1 MDGFYVWLDCVPPIL
16 CCIMFSSNSEYCC
29 ITLTIFPWSCPAS
42 SSWNFAIVSF
52 IVTFSVFAEPSWPS
66 PPETTNRNVR
76 IVSFTDDSR
85 PRSIVSL
92 SMLTRDGSSS
102 LSIVKR
108 LYSCT
113 TLSAV
118 RVNSSAIVLH
128 SCVDTAKSEYL
139 LVSQSQS
146 YIPLEIHN

>member
-29 ITLTIFPWSCPAS
+29 IMLTTFPWSWPAS
-42 SSWNFAIVSF
+42 SSWNLAVASF
-52 IVTFSVFAEPSWPS
+52 IVTFSGLAEPSWPS
-66 PPETTNRNVR
+66 PPETTSRNVR

-85 PRSIVSL
+85 PRNIVSL
-92 SMLTRDGSSS
+92 SMLARDGSSS

-128 SCVDTAKSEYL
+128 SCVDTAKSDSFFNTL
-139 LVSQSQS
+139 LAKV
-146 YIPLEIHN
+146 YR

>member
-1 MDGFYVWLDCVPPIL
+1 MDGFYVWLDCAPPIL
-16 CCIMFSSNSEYCC
+16 CCIMFRSNSEYCC
-29 ITLTIFPWSCPAS
+29 IILTTFPWSWPAS
-42 SSWNFAIVSF
+42 SSWNLAVASF
-52 IVTFSVFAEPSWPS
+52 IVTFSVLVVPSWLS
-66 PPETTNRNVR
+66 PETTNRNVR
-76 IVSFTDDSR
+76 IVSFTDDSS

-92 SMLTRDGSSS
+92 SMLARDGSSS

-128 SCVDTAKSEYL
+128 SCVDTVKSKTFINIFW
-139 LVSQSQS
+139 SR
-146 YIPLEIHN
+146 